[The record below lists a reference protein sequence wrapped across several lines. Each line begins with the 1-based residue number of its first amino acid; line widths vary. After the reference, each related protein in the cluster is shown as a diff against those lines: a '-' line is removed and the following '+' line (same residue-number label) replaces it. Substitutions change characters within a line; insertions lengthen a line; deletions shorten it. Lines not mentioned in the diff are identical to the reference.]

1 MENEN
6 KNVSIKLVTP
16 TSLVLFTLFFLAKI
30 FDKIDWSW
38 LWIFSPLWI
47 PLALIIIIILGWLL
61 LLAFMTILDYFIE
74 LWEEY
79 KRKRKN
85 GRKS

>member
-6 KNVSIKLVTP
+6 KNISIKLVTP
-16 TSLVLFTLFFLAKI
+16 TSLVLFALFFLAKI

-38 LWIFSPLWI
+38 WWIFSPLWV
-47 PLALIIIIILGWLL
+47 PFALIIIIILGWVLL
-61 LLAFMTILDYFIE
+61 VVFAAIFDYFIE
-74 LWEEY
+74 LKNKW
-79 KRKRKN
+79 KN